1 MSSESWVFC
10 PKNLNISIAGKEG
23 GGGGG
28 SAAAVRLRKD
38 SRLAFE
44 GKTALRDAL
53 RIKLGSTIT
62 GKLWQSSTSN
72 LYQNST
78 Q

>member
-1 MSSESWVFC
+1 MGILPEKSQYFHSW
-10 PKNLNISIAGKEG
+10 EG
-23 GGGGG
+23 REGGGGG